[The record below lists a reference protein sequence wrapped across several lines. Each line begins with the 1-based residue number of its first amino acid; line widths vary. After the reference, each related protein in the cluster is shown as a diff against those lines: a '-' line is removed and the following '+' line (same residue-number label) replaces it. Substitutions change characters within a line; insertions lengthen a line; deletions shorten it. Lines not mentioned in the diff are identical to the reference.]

1 MVRHWSY
8 NKTFLDRE
16 GVLDKKLA
24 LKGQTDRKTFCDRQ
38 TRIEIS
44 LQAKQKQTNRQ
55 KIKKNIFLQIS
66 KLTRRSNYKTIQ
78 KKLVVIKNPL
88 FIFCIS

>member
-1 MVRHWSY
+1 M
-8 NKTFLDRE
+8 
-16 GVLDKKLA
+16 LDKKLA